1 MTNHML
7 PLGYFPSVASGVQ
20 SALPQMALEL
30 EGCPTQAG
38 AHQFICLLA
47 EPWALQK
54 HRLWAGRFPENV
66 SLPGKYP
73 FLL

>member
-1 MTNHML
+1 
-7 PLGYFPSVASGVQ
+7 
-20 SALPQMALEL
+20 MALEL